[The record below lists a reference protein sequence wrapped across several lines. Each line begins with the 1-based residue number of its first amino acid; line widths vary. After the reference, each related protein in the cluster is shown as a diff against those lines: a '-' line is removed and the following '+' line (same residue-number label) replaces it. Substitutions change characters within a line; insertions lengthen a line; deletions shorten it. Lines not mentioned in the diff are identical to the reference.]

1 VFPAENVMNC
11 RIIVLINM
19 LATLD
24 IVLNVKMAG
33 LLPTENVIN
42 CWNIVL
48 AKGLTMME

>member
-1 VFPAENVMNC
+1 MNC

-19 LATLD
+19 LLD
-24 IVLNVKMAG
+24 RVLNVKRG
-33 LLPTENVIN
+33 GVLPMENVMN